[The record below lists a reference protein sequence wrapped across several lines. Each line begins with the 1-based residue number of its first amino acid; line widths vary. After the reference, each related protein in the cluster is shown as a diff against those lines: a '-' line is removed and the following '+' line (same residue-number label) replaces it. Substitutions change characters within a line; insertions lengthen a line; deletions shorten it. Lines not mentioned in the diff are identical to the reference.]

1 MPPTNDIGAVLHP
14 RVSGRIAIF
23 LAVALLLSG
32 FVAPALAADP
42 GTAPD
47 DPTTNTTTSTSPNT
61 SSTAT
66 PSNRSIPK
74 VNGSANT
81 SQNATSYA
89 PCSGKGPIR
98 GAICNVIENAKRS
111 ILGGALDA
119 TQKLARSTLELIL
132 RRPVPMRGDE
142 IVVFRPPTNQP
153 LAGAY
158 NGWTSVGLPLGFLVW
173 VVGTGVALASRF
185 RPEAAFATKGFQI
198 EQNLVRNLLLTLG
211 SWWVGAFILHLANG
225 LILAVAPR
233 GDQLV
238 MGPQSGVGT
247 LLGTG
252 LLAGLLWVA
261 TAAIVTILLITT
273 LLAYFLC
280 LTFMVF
286 LPVFSALMLFDTG
299 GVLQTVGK
307 FGQKGWDIFIR
318 AAFFPLPAALVLGA
332 GAYVATGTMR
342 FVESAV
348 GIAGFS
354 AVAGTLAFAIVTF
367 VTQLAA
373 LVATLWML
381 LGSYA
386 ARTAGG
392 IMAGIGGAAMYSRA
406 KSGAKT
412 FANKASMPGV
422 GSLTDAADSAAD
434 ATTGSSALNDLLGGV
449 QSGNSSTGGDGAA
462 LGSGGGAANVS
473 GALGSGSH
481 DDTANGAVSL
491 GTPTGGR
498 PSTTD
503 TTASTSE
510 SGSTGIGAE
519 DLDGFDP
526 VVVGGQGD
534 LPSGQRYQPGYVS
547 DGEFQP
553 VETQGQNRELIVR
566 EHDRFA
572 DAYDTDGDHPGV
584 FYRGEGDGTLYDAS
598 PVAGEDWGSSPTE
611 ETKISRDSVFDAR
624 SDGGGAR

>member
-1 MPPTNDIGAVLHP
+1 MLSTTDIGAVPHP
-14 RVSGRIAIF
+14 QVSSRIAVV
-23 LAVALLLSG
+23 LAVALLLTG
-32 FVAPALAADP
+32 FVAPAFAAEP
-42 GTAPD
+42 GTAPR
-47 DPTTNTTTSTSPNT
+47 DPPANTTTSTSSNG

-66 PSNRSIPK
+66 PSNHPVSG
-74 VNGSANT
+74 VNGSANA

-89 PCSGKGPIR
+89 PCTGKGPIR

-119 TQKLARSTLELIL
+119 TQKLARSTVELIL
-132 RRPVPMRGDE
+132 RRPVPMRGSE

-173 VVGTGVALASRF
+173 IVGAGVALASRF
-185 RPEAAFATKGFQI
+185 RPEATFATQGFLI

-233 GDQLV
+233 GNQLV
-238 MGPQSGVGT
+238 MGPQSGIGT

-261 TAAIVTILLITT
+261 TAAIVTILLIST

-299 GVLQTVGK
+299 SVMQTIGH
-307 FGQKGWDIFIR
+307 FGQKGWSIFIR

-332 GAYVATGTMR
+332 GAYIATGTMG

-348 GIAGFS
+348 GVAGFS
-354 AVAGTLAFAIVTF
+354 TVAGTIAFAIVTF

-381 LGSYA
+381 LGSRA

-412 FANKASMPGV
+412 LAGKASMPNV
-422 GSLTDAADSAAD
+422 GGASSAASAAASSGIPSD
-434 ATTGSSALNDLLGGV
+434 LFDRVTSSRNGNGS
-449 QSGNSSTGGDGAA
+449 GAA
-462 LGSGGGAANVS
+462 LGAESGTNAAGAIGPGTSSSSGGGLASV
-473 GALGSGSH
+473 
-481 DDTANGAVSL
+481 

-498 PSTTD
+498 PSSGGTT
-503 TTASTSE
+503 T
-510 SGSTGIGAE
+510 GSSSSAKTDVSADAIE
-519 DLDGFDP
+519 GFDL
-526 VVVGGQGD
+526 VVVDGEGD
-534 LPSGQRYQPGYVS
+534 LSDGQRYQPGYVS

-553 VETQGQNRELIVR
+553 IESKGQTRQLIVR

-572 DAYDTDGDHPGV
+572 AAYDSDGDHPGV
-584 FYRGEGDGTLYDAS
+584 LHRGEDGILYDTK
-598 PVAGEDWGSSPTE
+598 PVAGEDWGVSAAE
-611 ETKISRDSVFDAR
+611 ETQISRDSVFDAR
-624 SDGGGAR
+624 GEGGSQ

>member
-1 MPPTNDIGAVLHP
+1 MLSTTDIGAVPRP
-14 RVSGRIAIF
+14 RVSSRIAVV
-23 LAVALLLSG
+23 LAVGLLLTG
-32 FVAPALAADP
+32 FVAPAFAADP
-42 GTAPD
+42 GTTPG
-47 DPTTNTTTSTSPNT
+47 DPPTNTTTSISSNG
-61 SSTAT
+61 SSTTT
-66 PSNRSIPK
+66 PSNHPIPG
-74 VNGSANT
+74 VNGSANA
-81 SQNATSYA
+81 SQNTTSYA
-89 PCSGKGPIR
+89 PCAGKGPIR

-119 TQKLARSTLELIL
+119 TQKLARSTVELIL
-132 RRPVPMRGDE
+132 RRPVPMRGSE
-142 IVVFRPPTNQP
+142 IVVFRSPTNQP

-173 VVGTGVALASRF
+173 IVGAGVALASRF
-185 RPEAAFATKGFQI
+185 RPEATFATQGFLI
-198 EQNLVRNLLLTLG
+198 EQNLVRNLFLTLG

-238 MGPQSGVGT
+238 MGPQSGIGT

-261 TAAIVTILLITT
+261 TAAIVTILLIST

-286 LPVFSALMLFDTG
+286 LPVFSALMLFDTS
-299 GVLQTVGK
+299 GVLQTVGH
-307 FGQKGWDIFIR
+307 FGQKGWSIFIR

-332 GAYVATGTMR
+332 GAYIATGTMG

-348 GIAGFS
+348 GVAGFS
-354 AVAGTLAFAIVTF
+354 TVAGTIAFAVVTF

-381 LGSYA
+381 LGSRA

-412 FANKASMPGV
+412 LAGKASMPNV
-422 GSLTDAADSAAD
+422 GGAGSAASTAASSGIPSD
-434 ATTGSSALNDLLGGV
+434 LFDRVTSSHNGNGS
-449 QSGNSSTGGDGAA
+449 GAA
-462 LGSGGGAANVS
+462 LGAESGGSDAA
-473 GALGSGSH
+473 GALDSGTSGSSGGL
-481 DDTANGAVSL
+481 AAV

-498 PSTTD
+498 PSSGATT
-503 TTASTSE
+503 TGNGTAAGTDVSTDA
-510 SGSTGIGAE
+510 I
-519 DLDGFDP
+519 DRFDF
-526 VVVGGQGD
+526 VVVEGEGD
-534 LPSGQRYQPGYVS
+534 LSDGQRYQPGYVS
-547 DGEFQP
+547 DGEFRP
-553 VETQGQNRELIVR
+553 IKPQGRSRDFIVR
-566 EHDRFA
+566 NHERFA
-572 DAYDTDGDHPGV
+572 SAFDSNGDHPGV
-584 FYRGEGDGTLYDAS
+584 FHRGEEDGILYDTK
-598 PVAGEDWGSSPTE
+598 PVAGEDWGVSAAE

-624 SDGGGAR
+624 GEGGSQ